1 MPERF
6 LFIELSNLKPIFE
19 MCPGR
24 EVDLIFLFRSA
35 HSRLTGAVKASNFAL
50 FCSPAVNLFSQ
61 KANRIRLTPGRARY
75 HIVPDGGRPFDFEVH
90 GVSEAFGYG
99 DRAEPEMKFLPYHE
113 LNDRRYY
120 RGREG
125 YYTLIR
131 EPDQPSGQDWDY
143 RGDRPRYTANEVYAS
158 LVDGRKN
165 PFGGKLKE
173 LDLTLVCTNR
183 DLPLRMPVG
192 SGDTDLTLQTGPAVE
207 SIRCLV
213 GPTPPRS
220 CIALGKKAW
229 PLISHLSL
237 NYLSLRDTDAE
248 TGAAA
253 LREILSIYA
262 DFGERVMKKQIEG
275 LLSIS
280 SEPTLAPFYFTGT
293 VPAPPTFQWGLKI
306 TITVDEKAF
315 EGYGPFVFGAVLEQF
330 LPHYVSELSFTEM
343 VLATNERGVIMRWPL
358 RTGRRPLV

>member
-1 MPERF
+1 
-6 LFIELSNLKPIFE
+6 

-24 EVDLIFLFRSA
+24 EADLVFFFRSL
-35 HSRLTGAVKASNFAL
+35 HPRLTGAVKVSNFRL
-50 FCSPAVNLFSQ
+50 FSSPAVNLFSR
-61 KANRIRLTPGRARY
+61 KANRIRLTPGKTRY
-75 HIVPDGGRPFDFEVH
+75 PIVPDGGRPFDFEVH

-158 LVDGRKN
+158 IADGRKN
-165 PFGGKLKE
+165 PFRGKLKE

-237 NYLSLRDTDAE
+237 NYLSLIDTDEE

-280 SEPTLAPFYFTGT
+280 SEPTLAPFFFDGIAP
-293 VPAPPTFQWGLKI
+293 VPPTFQRGLKI

-358 RTGRRPLV
+358 RTGRRPVA